1 MSAQIRPAS
10 AGRAYK
16 ALPQLTDT
24 GSRTWIT
31 RGANF
36 VVAISE
42 VQPGAVLS
50 RANNPDEYMVL
61 LGGVAAAT
69 IRAGA
74 ESIEAAP
81 ESLTIVPPGPSEVE
95 ANGAGY
101 VVRVMSNRAT
111 DLLAKAENAATY
123 ADGAAEVAPLVPW
136 PDPVG
141 GFKLRN
147 YKPFDYDKPDTNMR
161 LFRCTNLMINVL
173 TKRAAPRDVSKLSP
187 HSHDDFEQAS
197 LLLEGDYIH
206 HLRYPWVPDM
216 LKWRPDEHVEIG
228 SPSVTVIPPKV
239 VHTSRN
245 IGDKRS
251 WLIDIFSPPRVD
263 FSRKPGMVLNA
274 DEYPMPTELQ

>member
-1 MSAQIRPAS
+1 M
-10 AGRAYK
+10 K
-16 ALPQLTDT
+16 LPPQMTET
-24 GSRTWIT
+24 GSKTWIT

-36 VVAISE
+36 VVAMSAVE
-42 VQPGAVLS
+42 PGAVLS
-50 RANNPDEYMVL
+50 RSDNPDEYMVL
-61 LGGVAAAT
+61 LGGLAAT

-74 ESIEAAP
+74 ETIEASP
-81 ESLTIVPPGPSEVE
+81 KSLTIVPPGPSEVV
-95 ANGAGY
+95 AKGAGHL
-101 VVRVMSNRAT
+101 VRVFSNRAI
-111 DLLAKAENAATY
+111 DLLAKSENAAIY

-136 PDPVG
+136 PDPPG
-141 GFKLRN
+141 GFRLRN

-173 TKRAAPRDVSKLSP
+173 TKRSTARDVKKLSP

-216 LKWRPDEHVEIG
+216 SQWRPDEHLEIG
-228 SPSVTVIPPKV
+228 SPSVTVIPPKI

-251 WLIDIFSPPRVD
+251 WLIDIFAPPRVD
-263 FSRKPGMVLNA
+263 FSRKPGFVLNA
-274 DEYPMPTELQ
+274 DEYPMPAGSQ

>member
-1 MSAQIRPAS
+1 MNAQIRPAS
-10 AGRAYK
+10 AGRAYE
-16 ALPQLTDT
+16 ASPQLTET

-36 VVAISE
+36 VVAVSTVE
-42 VQPGAVLS
+42 PGAVLG
-50 RANNPDEYMVL
+50 RADNPDEYMVL
-61 LGGVAAAT
+61 LGGVAAT

-74 ESIEAAP
+74 ETIGAAP
-81 ESLTIVPPGPSEVE
+81 ESLTIVPPGPSEVV
-95 ANGAGY
+95 AKGAGHL
-101 VVRVMSNRAT
+101 VRVLSNRAA
-111 DLLAKAENAATY
+111 DLLAKAENAAVY
-123 ADGAAEVAPLVPW
+123 ADGAAEVAPLAPW
-136 PDPVG
+136 PDPPG

-173 TKRAAPRDVSKLSP
+173 TKRTAPRDITKLSP
-187 HSHDDFEQAS
+187 HAHDDFEQGS

-206 HLRYPWVPDM
+206 HLRYPWGPDM
-216 LKWRPDEHVEIG
+216 SLWRPDEHLEIG

-245 IGDKRS
+245 VGDRCS

-263 FSRKPGMVLNA
+263 FSRKPGFVLNA
-274 DEYPMPTELQ
+274 DEYPTPAGVQP

>member
-1 MSAQIRPAS
+1 
-10 AGRAYK
+10 
-16 ALPQLTDT
+16 
-24 GSRTWIT
+24 
-31 RGANF
+31 
-36 VVAISE
+36 
-42 VQPGAVLS
+42 
-50 RANNPDEYMVL
+50 MVL
-61 LGGVAAAT
+61 LGGVAAT

-74 ESIEAAP
+74 ETIEAAP
-81 ESLTIVPPGPSEVE
+81 ESLTIVPPGPSEVV
-95 ANGAGY
+95 AKGVGY
-101 VVRVMSNRAT
+101 VVRVLSNRAT

-123 ADGAAEVAPLVPW
+123 ADGATEVAPLVDW
-136 PDPVG
+136 PQPPD

-147 YKPFDYDKPDTNMR
+147 YKPFEYDKPDTNMR

-173 TKRAAPRDVSKLSP
+173 TKRTAPRDVTKLSP

-216 LKWRPDEHVEIG
+216 SQWRADEHVEIG

-263 FSRKPGMVLNA
+263 FSRKPGLVLNA
-274 DEYPMPTELQ
+274 DEYPMPEGLQ

>member
-10 AGRAYK
+10 FGRAYD
-16 ALPQLTDT
+16 APPQLVET
-24 GSRTWIT
+24 GSQTWIT

-36 VVAISE
+36 LVAVSA
-42 VQPGAVLS
+42 VAPGAMLS
-50 RANNPDEYMVL
+50 RAGNPDEYMVL
-61 LGGVAAAT
+61 LGGVAAT

-74 ESIEAAP
+74 ETIEAAP
-81 ESLTIVPPGPSEVE
+81 ESLTIVPPGPSEVV
-95 ANGAGY
+95 AKGVGY
-101 VVRVMSNRAT
+101 VVRVLSNRAT

-123 ADGAAEVAPLVPW
+123 ADGAAEVAPLVDW
-136 PDPVG
+136 PQPPG

-147 YKPFDYDKPDTNMR
+147 YKPFEYDKPDTNMR

-173 TKRAAPRDVSKLSP
+173 TKRTAPRDVTKLSP

-216 LKWRPDEHVEIG
+216 SQWRADEHVEIG

-251 WLIDIFSPPRVD
+251 WLIDIFSPPRAD
-263 FSRKPGMVLNA
+263 FSRKPGLVLNA
-274 DEYPMPTELQ
+274 DEYPMPAELQ

>member
-1 MSAQIRPAS
+1 MSAQIRSAS
-10 AGRAYK
+10 AGRAYE
-16 ALPQLTDT
+16 APPQLTET
-24 GSRTWIT
+24 GSQTWIT

-36 VVAISE
+36 VVAVSAVE
-42 VQPGAVLS
+42 PGAVLS
-50 RANNPDEYMVL
+50 RADNPDEYMVL
-61 LGGVAAAT
+61 LGGVSAT
-69 IRAGA
+69 ITAGM
-74 ESIEAAP
+74 ETIDAAP
-81 ESLTIVPPGPSEVE
+81 ESLTIVPPGPSEVV
-95 ANGAGY
+95 AKGKGHL
-101 VVRVMSNRAT
+101 VRVLSNRAA

-173 TKRAAPRDVSKLSP
+173 TKRTSPRDVKKLSP

-216 LKWRPDEHVEIG
+216 SLWRPDEHLEIG

-263 FSRKPGMVLNA
+263 FSRKPGLVLNA
-274 DEYPMPTELQ
+274 DEYPMPAGLQ